1 MQLLCLASAHSR
13 SSVPSMRKI
22 VFATSTPLSGSGL
35 INGIEA
41 IIFCCLV
48 KNYDKRLSFVFG
60 NPVQRYG
67 KKNKTSGA

>member
-1 MQLLCLASAHSR
+1 
-13 SSVPSMRKI
+13 

-48 KNYDKRLSFVFG
+48 KNYDKRLSLFLEIRCKG
-60 NPVQRYG
+60 TA
-67 KKNKTSGA
+67 KKIKHRVRDTHDV

>member
-1 MQLLCLASAHSR
+1 
-13 SSVPSMRKI
+13 

-48 KNYDKRLSFVFG
+48 KNYDKRLSLFLEIRCKG
-60 NPVQRYG
+60 TA
-67 KKNKTSGA
+67 KKTKHRVRDTPDV